1 MAFYQ
6 KYQLK
11 NGKIK
16 WLVMY
21 RNSLGKQYKKRASVL
36 RRKPSYMLQILKLN
50 VQEAVK
56 LTII

>member
-11 NGKIK
+11 NGQIK

-21 RNSLGKQYKKRASVL
+21 RDSLGKQYKKRASVL
-36 RRKPSYMLQILKLN
+36 RKKPSYSLQILKLN
-50 VQEAVK
+50 VQEVAK
-56 LTII
+56 LTTI